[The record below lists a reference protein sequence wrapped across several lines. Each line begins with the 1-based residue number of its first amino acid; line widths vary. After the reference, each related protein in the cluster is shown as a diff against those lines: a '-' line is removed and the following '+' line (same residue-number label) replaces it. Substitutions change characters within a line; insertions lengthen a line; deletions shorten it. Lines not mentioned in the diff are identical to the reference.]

1 MRDLG
6 AFISGKWER
15 GQREVLVTN
24 PYDNSTVARV
34 WWGGPAQVE
43 EAIRATVDAAPR
55 VAELPVHERQKIL
68 ARVSETI
75 SNRQDELAAVLAQEA
90 GKPIRHARGEAA
102 RASVT
107 FGLAASETTRI
118 RGETLSLDVS
128 PNGERRMGVTRRLP
142 LGPIAGI
149 CPFNFPLNLVAHKV
163 APALASGNAIV
174 VKPASA
180 TPVSALMLAEIV
192 HDAGAPAGAFNVVPC
207 PAAEASPLVEDD
219 RLKMITFTGSA
230 EIGWAIKSRARFKRV
245 CLELGGNA
253 AMIVEH
259 DADLRRAVDR
269 AALGGYAYAG
279 QVCISVQRILVHERV
294 YDGFLARFCARVD
307 ALKVGDPLAEETD
320 VGPVIDDAS
329 AARIEEWIAEARD
342 AGGKVLVGGTRV
354 GRLVRPA
361 VLTEVPSHCRVVREE
376 AFAPLTVVTRYHD
389 FEEALAQAN
398 KSRFGLQAGVFT
410 ADLAKAMRAFQV
422 LEVGGVIVND
432 FPTFRVDSMPYG
444 GVKQSGFGREGVA
457 YAIEE
462 MTEPRLLVL
471 EYPPP
476 PNDAR

>member
-1 MRDLG
+1 MRTLT
-6 AFISGKWER
+6 AFIDGKWEP
-15 GQREVLVTN
+15 GPREGTVTS
-24 PYDNSTVARV
+24 PYDGGTVAHVR
-34 WWGGPAQVE
+34 WGGAAQVE
-43 EAIRATVDAAPR
+43 DAICATVEAAHR
-55 VAELPVHERQKIL
+55 VAQLPVHQRQKIL
-68 ARVSETI
+68 ARVSEAI
-75 SNRQDELAAVLAQEA
+75 GSRRDELATILAQEA
-90 GKPIRHARGEAA
+90 GKPIRLARGEVA

-107 FGLAASETTRI
+107 FALAASEATRI
-118 RGETLSLDVS
+118 RGETLALDVS
-128 PNGERRMGVTRRLP
+128 PNGERRMGVTQRFP

-180 TPVSALMLAEIV
+180 TPISALMLAEIV
-192 HDAGAPAGAFNVVPC
+192 HEAGAPAGAFNVIPC
-207 PAAEASPLVEDD
+207 PAAEAAPLVEDD

-230 EIGWAIKSRARFKRV
+230 EIGWGIKARARFKRV

-253 AMIVEH
+253 AMIVEA
-259 DADLRRAVDR
+259 DADLERAVDR
-269 AALGGYAYAG
+269 AVLGGYAYAG
-279 QVCISVQRILVHERV
+279 QVCISVQRIIVHESV
-294 YDGFLARFCARVD
+294 YRTFVEQFCSRVD
-307 ALKVGDPLAEETD
+307 ALQVGDPLAEATD

-329 AARIEEWIAEARD
+329 AERIEEWITEARA
-342 AGGKVLVGGTRV
+342 AGGKVLVGGARD

-361 VLTEVPSHCRVVREE
+361 VLSEVPPHCKVVREE
-376 AFAPLTVVTRYHD
+376 AFAPLTVVTRYRE
-389 FEEALAQAN
+389 FEEALAAVN
-398 KSRFGLQAGVFT
+398 DSRFGLQAGVFT
-410 ADLAKAMRAFQV
+410 ADLSKAMRAFQA

-444 GVKQSGFGREGVA
+444 GVKESGFGREGVA

-476 PNDAR
+476 PDSAR